1 MDSIL
6 LDDFLDLFKEQFS
19 LSIRK
24 SIVKESIYSEIEE
37 WSSMQSLIVFTTI
50 NESYNISFTQKEY
63 AITKTVEELFF
74 LVQSKIE
81 GR

>member
-1 MDSIL
+1 L